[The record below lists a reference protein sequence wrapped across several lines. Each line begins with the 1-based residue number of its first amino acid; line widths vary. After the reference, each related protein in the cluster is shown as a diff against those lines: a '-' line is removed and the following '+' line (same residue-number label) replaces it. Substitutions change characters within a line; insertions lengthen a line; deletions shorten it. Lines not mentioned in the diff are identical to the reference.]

1 MFQFF
6 KKFKNNIVLALII
19 TILFASCEQIYRIY
33 NDILIFN
40 LTIKSFIEQF
50 LIHLL
55 LVSIVSRKA
64 ILSIYII
71 LALFVWFQLS
81 HFSYYGTWIFP
92 LEYLLFFTQFNEVLG
107 TFSTVLDVTII
118 PTILF
123 ISILFCLIFMLRKFE
138 LHRFK
143 IPYLSIIL
151 IAFIIFLPMRI
162 YIKDDYKKNNRPNFE
177 HYIIKNTILTL
188 SNLFGSILPKKISG
202 HSGLE
207 QPIKETPSIENKNPN
222 INIILIMG
230 ESLNRDYMS
239 LYNYQ
244 FITTPFIDSLKN
256 NKNFIY
262 KNAIGSGVLTDIAI
276 PSFFNMISKPDG
288 IPQILSSNT
297 CLFKMAKEN
306 GFNTY
311 FYSSQSQEELKGIKS
326 YLCTKYIDV
335 LKDGAYYSKEKDTAS
350 LDENL
355 ANVLDEIDFSKPNL
369 ITLHQRASHTPFLNY
384 IPKDF
389 RPFNKNNTNNL
400 EQNTI
405 DYLNSIRY
413 TDSVIE
419 NIIKKLENKSKLPT
433 YIIFTSDH
441 ATNIGDN
448 NRNGHGILDNES
460 IYKVPFFIYSIHE
473 NNKIKD
479 NFDNFSYISH
489 YQISNVVSKLL
500 GYKSSYN
507 IFNLKE
513 DYFVCGNDLT
523 GLGGFIKIS
532 FDDKGDIIQE
542 DNRKRKNKDK

>member
-6 KKFKNNIVLALII
+6 KKFKINIVLALII

-92 LEYLLFFTQFNEVLG
+92 LEYLLFFTQFNEVIG

-207 QPIKETPSIENKNPN
+207 QPIKETPFIENKNPN

-335 LKDGAYYSKEKDTAS
+335 LRDGTYYSKEKDTAS

-413 TDSVIE
+413 TDFVIE
-419 NIIKKLENKSKLPT
+419 KIIKNLENKSKLPT

-460 IYKVPFFIYSIHE
+460 IYKVPFFIYSINE
-473 NNKIKD
+473 NNKLKD

-489 YQISNVVSKLL
+489 YQISHVVSKLL
-500 GYKSSYN
+500 GYNSSYN
-507 IFNLKE
+507 IFNQKE

-532 FDDKGDIIQE
+532 FDDKGNIIKE
-542 DNRKRKNKDK
+542 DNRKRKNIDK